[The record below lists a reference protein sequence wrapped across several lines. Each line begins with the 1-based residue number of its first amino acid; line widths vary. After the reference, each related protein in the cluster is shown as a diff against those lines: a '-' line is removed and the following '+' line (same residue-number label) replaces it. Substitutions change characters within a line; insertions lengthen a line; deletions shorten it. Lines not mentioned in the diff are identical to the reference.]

1 MSDLI
6 NISKELNNFQRK
18 VVEGAQREL
27 GATRTIRG
35 RKVRRVSSDKLRTSL
50 YGRVFV
56 RKNVYSIGF
65 GASGEAQEYAAYI
78 HEGVNGR
85 KVKYRSPFSFRKK
98 FVNIGAMEKYI
109 RQKPVR
115 LRNKDGAFIKMTDK
129 NIKSAAFAM
138 SRTVAEKGIAPVP
151 YFRLS
156 LERELKKNESKI
168 VDALASDAFD
178 ILGL

>member
-1 MSDLI
+1 MTDLH
-6 NISKELNNFQRK
+6 NISKELNNFQKK

-35 RKVRRVSSDKLRTSL
+35 RKVRRVSSDRLRKSL

-56 RKNVYSIGF
+56 RKGVYSIGF
-65 GASGEAQEYAAYI
+65 GASGEASDYASFI

-85 KVKYRSPFSFRKK
+85 KVKYNAPFSFKKK
-98 FVNIGAMEKYI
+98 FINIGAVKKYI
-109 RQKPVR
+109 KQKPVR

-129 NIKSAAFAM
+129 NIDSAAFAM
-138 SRTVAEKGIAPVP
+138 SRAIAEKGIAPVP

-168 VDALASDAFD
+168 VDAIAQDAFD